1 MTTGKTIALTTW
13 TFVGKVISL
22 LFNMLSWLVIT
33 FLPSAGGTPQ
43 REAVELPSAKL
54 RGPEERR
61 ACCPPTQPLRERE
74 TIRRARDNQTR
85 QGFPLSSFAL
95 LPQTLGLYRQA
106 RGFCEGLS
114 IVAPITLKVK
124 SSCAIVAPITLKV
137 KSQYAIVAPII
148 KGQIVICHSCT
159 NLIKGQ
165 IIMCLHY
172 KRSLW

>member
-1 MTTGKTIALTTW
+1 MTTGKTIALTRQ
-13 TFVGKVISL
+13 TFVGKVMSL

-43 REAVELPSAKL
+43 REAVL

-114 IVAPITLKVK
+114 TVAPITLKVK
-124 SSCAIVAPITLKV
+124 SSCAF
-137 KSQYAIVAPII
+137 
-148 KGQIVICHSCT
+148 IVIGVYSDHLLSTCMQ
-159 NLIKGQ
+159 IKRANQ
-165 IIMCLHY
+165 
-172 KRSLW
+172 KF